1 MPPPVPGADRSELLD
16 RLAAL
21 GPFFAV
27 HVHDA
32 GSPAAPPWRHCSEL
46 VDDPAVLRGR
56 VDGARA
62 HLAAGAGR
70 PVRDVERRVAASVV
84 HLGVTAR
91 LLSPSLALA
100 TLVGPTAPPLDLDC
114 LWWQDVVGGAFPL
127 SVGSDRL
134 PPVRLGH
141 PADPDRWAGALV
153 EGPLRA
159 LVGAAAAFS
168 VSPRLLWGNVASAVS
183 GTVAALVA
191 AAPDHAGPARH
202 LARAVLRQPALRD
215 AGSGMPGGPAFRR
228 RSCCLIYR
236 VAPTPRPAL
245 CGDCVLRDRR
255 PGGTARSPAD
265 GGPRA

>member
-1 MPPPVPGADRSELLD
+1 VPGTGRSELLD

-32 GSPAAPPWRHCSEL
+32 GTPAVPPWRPCSEL

-56 VDGARA
+56 VDSARA

-100 TLVGPTAPPLDLDC
+100 TLVGPTAPPLDLAG
-114 LWWQDVVGGAFPL
+114 LRWQDVLGGAFPL
-127 SVGSDRL
+127 SVRSDRL
-134 PPVRLGH
+134 PAAHLGH

-236 VAPTPRPAL
+236 VALTAEPAL

-255 PGGTARSPAD
+255 PTGTARSPAD
-265 GGPRA
+265 GRPRA